1 MSTRTKPTLSAKDR
15 AYLIAAGGREEPIG
29 GGSTSNW
36 WLDPRKDAA
45 YHKRNGGSSWDYAL
59 RQQREYERF
68 DQGLPIYAVCPTRD
82 RYGYLL
88 RKCTGADKTWTTIT
102 RYHDND
108 YLLQSIA
115 EIEERALGMKDC
127 AEVLAAWERRM
138 ARLSDDHHYPY
149 ILAFEEKHGTFHYD
163 ASTRDLFHK
172 ACLAVVKRRNDD
184 GCWYDYEEAEELT
197 PPALTEEQVVALK
210 DGRIKDTATEE
221 WKRYRAD
228 LKRLDGE
235 KAERGLLAKALKGDG
250 EAAADFLRARK
261 DAEYEGMELIE
272 LDSLEDQ

>member
-1 MSTRTKPTLSAKDR
+1 MSTKPTLSAKDR
-15 AYLIAAGGREEPIG
+15 AYLVAAGWREEPVG

-45 YHKRNGGSSWDYAL
+45 YHKRNGGSSWDHAL

-127 AEVLAAWERRM
+127 AEVLAAWEQRT

-149 ILAFEEKHGTFHYD
+149 ILAFKEKHGTFHYD

-172 ACLAVVKRRNDD
+172 ACLAVVKRRN
-184 GCWYDYEEAEELT
+184 GEGYWYTYDQSEQPT
-197 PPALTEEQVVALK
+197 VPALSKEAVAALPE
-210 DGRIKDTATEE
+210 GRIKTAALEE
-221 WKRYRAD
+221 WTYYERR
-228 LKRLDGE
+228 LKHLAGE
-235 KAERGLLAKALKGDG
+235 KQETALLVKALKGDG
-250 EAAADFLRARK
+250 EAAADFLKARAK
-261 DAEYEGMELIE
+261 AEYETMELIE
-272 LDSLEDQ
+272 LDSLDD